1 MADPAAAAAWWQPGS
16 LLIAATPLGNPG
28 DASARLTAALSAAD
42 LILAEDT
49 RRLRRLMRDLGLA
62 PPDRVL
68 SCFDGNERSRCEPV
82 LAALRL
88 GERVVL
94 VSDAGTPLVSDP
106 GTAVIAAV
114 LAEGLP
120 IHALPGPSAVLIAL
134 VLSGCPTDR
143 FTFEGFLPR
152 TPAARDRRLA
162 RISAAEE
169 THIVFES
176 PRRVAAT
183 LTALVAACGADRPAA
198 LVREATKRHEEVRRG
213 TLGSLAEHARTVPIL
228 GECVL
233 VVGRRTMDRPQP
245 AGGAAGDATSGQP
258 APDPDLMRAAASVA
272 TLVAAGA
279 DRRTAAREVATLTGQ
294 ARSAVYN
301 ASLRDGPGSGPPG

>member
-1 MADPAAAAAWWQPGS
+1 VADPAAAAAWWQPGS

-152 TPAARDRRLA
+152 RGPERRERLDDIAARTL
-162 RISAAEE
+162 
-169 THIVFES
+169 TTVLYES
-176 PRRVAAT
+176 PRRVADT
-183 LTALVAACGADRPAA
+183 VTELRDTCGGTRLVSLCRELTKL
-198 LVREATKRHEEVRRG
+198 HEEVWTGPLDDAVEHLARR
-213 TLGSLAEHARTVPIL
+213 EPR
-228 GECVL
+228 GEYVL
-233 VVGRRTMDRPQP
+233 VVDAAAP
-245 AGGAAGDATSGQP
+245 AGPVDDEVLLAELDAELRAGASRRDA
-258 APDPDLMRAAASVA
+258 ARSVA
-272 TLVAAGA
+272 ARHGVGVNRVKRLV
-279 DRRTAAREVATLTGQ
+279 
-294 ARSAVYN
+294 
-301 ASLRDGPGSGPPG
+301 DG